1 MKRTIVLLTAIL
13 LLAGISTAQQQQ
25 SDGLLNT
32 VIVTSANSTQDSLV
46 ATGPAKKLGVP
57 IVHTH
62 NNTVPIS
69 TKNSLN
75 TLQPSNI
82 VIVGGP
88 EAVSSELESELAEYA
103 TSSTTRLWDMSSSG
117 TSVAT
122 SEYYWPEGSNE
133 VGIVHT
139 SNGEQTEQL
148 LRLVEETENEKPIL
162 ISEGDNIS
170 ASILGEIDRL
180 RAQQATIYTDHQ
192 QLDTSRIENLGVQT
206 EVRQNTDSISADLK
220 QNQVQQIAN
229 DIGSNDTLILAAGQE
244 TGDIVTLPYLTEL
257 YVFGIPDETQ
267 IGTAVGLVQQVE
279 TTDILVTG
287 GPELVNDVQTIVE
300 SSTGKQISV
309 LEGTPIEII
318 DQIIQT
324 RLSSILSTQQQLYSS
339 WEQELQSSTQ
349 LQISAERQI
358 EETRNILGSDA
369 DPELQ
374 SLLEQAQQAYEQQ
387 DYFEA
392 RRLALQASSQ
402 ARIASYIGEL
412 PSAENQN
419 ETGILE

>member
-1 MKRTIVLLTAIL
+1 
-13 LLAGISTAQQQQ
+13 
-25 SDGLLNT
+25 
-32 VIVTSANSTQDSLV
+32 
-46 ATGPAKKLGVP
+46 
-57 IVHTH
+57 
-62 NNTVPIS
+62 
-69 TKNSLN
+69 
-75 TLQPSNI
+75 
-82 VIVGGP
+82 
-88 EAVSSELESELAEYA
+88 
-103 TSSTTRLWDMSSSG
+103 
-117 TSVAT
+117 
-122 SEYYWPEGSNE
+122 
-133 VGIVHT
+133 
-139 SNGEQTEQL
+139 
-148 LRLVEETENEKPIL
+148 
-162 ISEGDNIS
+162 
-170 ASILGEIDRL
+170 
-180 RAQQATIYTDHQ
+180 
-192 QLDTSRIENLGVQT
+192 
-206 EVRQNTDSISADLK
+206 LK

-387 DYFEA
+387 DYFEG
-392 RRLALQASSQ
+392 QDV
-402 ARIASYIGEL
+402 
-412 PSAENQN
+412 
-419 ETGILE
+419 